1 MNLARR
7 RFLSVAAGTLALS
20 TAAPCAVMAGWRD
33 GRPREVIDALGRR
46 VRIARR
52 PTRIVTVFSS
62 NTEIVTAL
70 GGADRIVA
78 IDGLTRYPPE
88 ILDRPRIGN
97 RIGFSPDIIA
107 RLGADLVILTPSR
120 HAAAQL
126 LRPMHLAGVPVLVLE
141 HPTLAR
147 ILANI
152 ALVGR
157 AIGSER
163 EARALTR
170 MIEDELSALAE
181 RFAPRPPKRVYFE
194 TGAAGRAGFHSVRPG
209 TYTDDILRHAG
220 GINVFGNHTSLSQV
234 SGEAVFRA
242 NPDHILVAGSEAD
255 VAALL
260 ERPHWNSIPAV
271 AAGRVDAIPRGLV
284 LIPGPRV
291 VEGVRSVARVLHPDL
306 VASRWT

>member
-1 MNLARR
+1 MNLTRR
-7 RFLSVAAGTLALS
+7 RFLLATAGTLAATVTS
-20 TAAPCAVMAGWRD
+20 PCAVAAESHDGW
-33 GRPREVIDALGRR
+33 PRKVTDALGRHVWIPR
-46 VRIARR
+46 QPVRIV
-52 PTRIVTVFSS
+52 PVFSS
-62 NTEIVTAL
+62 NTEIVAAL
-70 GGADRIVA
+70 GGAERIVA
-78 IDGLTRYPPE
+78 IDGLTSYPPE

-107 RLGADLVILTPSR
+107 RLGTDLVILTPSR

-126 LRPMHLAGVPVLVLE
+126 LRPMHLAGVPVLVLD

-157 AIGSER
+157 AIGSEL
-163 EARALTR
+163 EAQALTQT
-170 MIEDELSALAE
+170 IEDELSALAE
-181 RFAPRPPKRVYFE
+181 RFASRPPKRVYFE

-209 TYTDDILRHAG
+209 TYTDNILRHAG
-220 GINVFGNHTSLSQV
+220 GLNIFGNRTSLSQV
-234 SGEAVFRA
+234 SGETVFRA
-242 NPDHILVAGSEAD
+242 DPDHILVAGSEAD

-271 AAGRVDAIPRGLV
+271 AAGRVDAIPRGQV

-291 VEGVRSVARVLHPDL
+291 VDGVRSVARALHPDL
-306 VASRWT
+306 VATRRT

>member
-1 MNLARR
+1 MNLTRR
-7 RFLSVAAGTLALS
+7 RFLLTTAGTLAATVTS
-20 TAAPCAVMAGWRD
+20 PCAVATESHDGW
-33 GRPREVIDALGRR
+33 PREVTDALGRHVWIPR
-46 VRIARR
+46 RPVRIV
-52 PTRIVTVFSS
+52 PVFSS
-62 NTEIVTAL
+62 NTEIVAAL
-70 GGADRIVA
+70 GGAERIVA
-78 IDGLTRYPPE
+78 IDGLTSYPPE

-107 RLGADLVILTPSR
+107 RLGTDLVILTPSR

-126 LRPMHLAGVPVLVLE
+126 LRPMHLAGVPVLVLD

-157 AIGSER
+157 AIGSEL
-163 EARALTR
+163 EAQALTQT
-170 MIEDELSALAE
+170 IEDELSALAE
-181 RFAPRPPKRVYFE
+181 RFASRPPKRVYFE

-209 TYTDDILRHAG
+209 TYTDNILHHAG
-220 GINVFGNHTSLSQV
+220 GLNVFGNRTSLSQV
-234 SGEAVFRA
+234 SGETVFRA
-242 NPDHILVAGSEAD
+242 DPDHILVAGSEAD

-271 AAGRVDAIPRGLV
+271 AAGRVNAIPRGQV

-291 VEGVRSVARVLHPDL
+291 VEGVHSVARALHPDL
-306 VASRWT
+306 VATRRT

>member
-1 MNLARR
+1 MPLARR
-7 RFLSVAAGTLALS
+7 RLLAAMAGTLAATTMIRRS
-20 TAAPCAVMAGWRD
+20 AAS
-33 GRPREVIDALGRR
+33 GRHDDWPREVTDALGRR
-46 VRIARR
+46 VRIPRP
-52 PTRIVTVFSS
+52 PTRIVPVFSS
-62 NTEIVTAL
+62 NTEIVAAL
-70 GGADRIVA
+70 GGAERIVA
-78 IDGLTRYPPE
+78 IDGLTTYPPDV
-88 ILDRPRIGN
+88 LDRPRIGN

-107 RLGADLVILTPSR
+107 RLGADLVILTPAR
-120 HAAAQL
+120 HAAVQL
-126 LRPMHLAGVPVLVLE
+126 LRPMSLAGIPLLVLE

-152 ALVGR
+152 GFIGR

-170 MIEDELSALAE
+170 TIEDELASLAK
-181 RFAPRPPKRVYFE
+181 RFASQPPKRVYFE

-220 GINVFGNHTSLSQV
+220 GLNVFGNRMNLSQV

-242 NPDHILVAGSEAD
+242 DPDHILVAGNKAD

-260 ERPHWNSIPAV
+260 KRPHWNGIPAV
-271 AAGRVDAIPRGLV
+271 TAGRVNAIPRGQV

-291 VEGVRSVARVLHPDL
+291 VEGVRSVARALHTDP
-306 VASRWT
+306 VSAS

>member
-1 MNLARR
+1 M
-7 RFLSVAAGTLALS
+7 T
-20 TAAPCAVMAGWRD
+20 
-33 GRPREVIDALGRR
+33 DALGRR

-52 PTRIVTVFSS
+52 PARIVPVFSS
-62 NTEIVTAL
+62 NTEIVAAL
-70 GGADRIVA
+70 GGAGRIVA
-78 IDGLTRYPPE
+78 IDGLTSYPPE
-88 ILDRPRIGN
+88 VLDRPRIGS

-107 RLGADLVILTPSR
+107 RLGADLVIVTPSR

-126 LRPMHLAGVPVLVLE
+126 LRPMRLAGVPVVVLE

-152 ALVGR
+152 GLVGR
-157 AIGSER
+157 AIGSEL

-170 MIEDELSALAE
+170 AIKDELSALAE
-181 RFAPRPPKRVYFE
+181 RFASRSPKRVYFE
-194 TGAAGRAGFHSVRPG
+194 TGAAGRAGYHSVRPG

-220 GINVFGNHTSLSQV
+220 GLNVFGDRTSLSQV

-242 NPDHILVAGSEAD
+242 DPDHILVAGSEAD

-260 ERPHWNSIPAV
+260 ERPHWNGIAAV
-271 AAGRVDAIPRGLV
+271 AAGRVDAIPRGQV

-291 VEGVRSVARVLHPDL
+291 VEGVRTVARALHPDL
-306 VASRWT
+306 VSIRRT

>member
-1 MNLARR
+1 MVLTRR
-7 RFLSVAAGTLALS
+7 RFLPAAAGALAVAI
-20 TAAPCAVMAGWRD
+20 TAPCAVMAGSHD
-33 GRPREVIDALGRR
+33 GWPREVTDALGRR

-52 PTRIVTVFSS
+52 PARIVPVFSS
-62 NTEIVTAL
+62 NTEIVSAL
-70 GGADRIVA
+70 GGAGRIVA
-78 IDGLTRYPPE
+78 IDGLTSYPPE

-107 RLGADLVILTPSR
+107 RLGADLVIVTPSR
-120 HAAAQL
+120 HAAARL
-126 LRPMHLAGVPVLVLE
+126 LRPMRLAGVPVIVLE

-163 EARALTR
+163 EARALTQT
-170 MIEDELSALAE
+170 IEDELSALAR
-181 RFAPRPPKRVYFE
+181 RFASRPPKRVYFE
-194 TGAAGRAGFHSVRPG
+194 TGAAGRAGYLSVRPG

-220 GINVFGNHTSLSQV
+220 GLNVFGNRTSLSQV

-242 NPDHILVAGSEAD
+242 DPDHILVAGSEAD
-255 VAALL
+255 VAALR
-260 ERPHWNSIPAV
+260 ERPHWNGIPAV

-291 VEGVRSVARVLHPDL
+291 VEGVRTVARALHPDL
-306 VASRWT
+306 VATRRT

>member
-1 MNLARR
+1 MPLARR
-7 RFLSVAAGTLALS
+7 RLLAAAAGTLAVM
-20 TAAPCAVMAGWRD
+20 TTIPRAAASVRHGGW
-33 GRPREVIDALGRR
+33 PREVTDALGRR
-46 VRIARR
+46 VRIAR
-52 PTRIVTVFSS
+52 PPARIVPVFSS
-62 NTEIVTAL
+62 NTEIVAAL
-70 GGADRIVA
+70 GGAERIVA

-107 RLGADLVILTPSR
+107 RLGADLVILTPAR
-120 HAAAQL
+120 HAATHL
-126 LRPMHLAGVPVLVLE
+126 LRPMGLAGIPLLVLE

-152 ALVGR
+152 GLVGR
-157 AIGSER
+157 AIGNEP

-170 MIEDELSALAE
+170 TIEDELAALAE
-181 RFAPRPPKRVYFE
+181 RFASRAPKRVYFE

-209 TYTDDILRHAG
+209 TYTDDILRYAG
-220 GINVFGNHTSLSQV
+220 GLNVFGNRTNLSQV

-242 NPDHILVAGSEAD
+242 DPDHILVAGTKAD

-260 ERPHWNSIPAV
+260 ARPHWNGIRAV
-271 AAGRVDAIPRGLV
+271 AAGRVDAIPRGQV

-291 VEGVRSVARVLHPDL
+291 VEGVRSVARALHPDL
-306 VASRWT
+306 VPASRG

>member
-1 MNLARR
+1 MTLTRR
-7 RFLSVAAGTLALS
+7 RLLAAAAGSLAATTTIRRS
-20 TAAPCAVMAGWRD
+20 AAS
-33 GRPREVIDALGRR
+33 GRHDDWPREVTDALGRR
-46 VRIARR
+46 VRIARP
-52 PTRIVTVFSS
+52 PTRIVPVFSS
-62 NTEIVTAL
+62 NTEIVAAL
-70 GGADRIVA
+70 GGTERIVA

-107 RLGADLVILTPSR
+107 RLGADLVILTPAR

-126 LRPMHLAGVPVLVLE
+126 LRPMSLAGIPLLVLE

-147 ILANI
+147 ILVNI
-152 ALVGR
+152 GLVGR
-157 AIGSER
+157 AIGSEP

-170 MIEDELSALAE
+170 TIEDELAALAE
-181 RFAPRPPKRVYFE
+181 RFASQAPKRVYFE

-220 GINVFGNHTSLSQV
+220 GLNVFGNRTNLSQV

-242 NPDHILVAGSEAD
+242 DPDHILVAGNNAD

-260 ERPHWNSIPAV
+260 ERPHWNGIPAV
-271 AAGRVDAIPRGLV
+271 AAGRVDAIPRGQV

-306 VASRWT
+306 VPASQG

>member
-1 MNLARR
+1 MPLPRR
-7 RFLSVAAGTLALS
+7 RLLAAAAGTLAVMTTIGRS
-20 TAAPCAVMAGWRD
+20 AASARHDGW
-33 GRPREVIDALGRR
+33 PREVTDALGRR
-46 VRIARR
+46 VRIAR
-52 PTRIVTVFSS
+52 PPARIVPVFSS
-62 NTEIVTAL
+62 NTEIVAAL
-70 GGADRIVA
+70 GGAERIVA

-107 RLGADLVILTPSR
+107 RLGADLVILTPAR
-120 HAAAQL
+120 HAAAHL
-126 LRPMHLAGVPVLVLE
+126 LRPMGLAGIPLLVLE

-152 ALVGR
+152 GLVGR
-157 AIGSER
+157 AIGNEP

-170 MIEDELSALAE
+170 TIEDELAALAE
-181 RFAPRPPKRVYFE
+181 RFASRAPKRVYFE

-220 GINVFGNHTSLSQV
+220 GLNVFGNRTNLSQV

-242 NPDHILVAGSEAD
+242 DPDHILVAGTEAD

-260 ERPHWNSIPAV
+260 ARPHWNGIRAV
-271 AAGRVDAIPRGLV
+271 AAGRVDAIPRGQV

-291 VEGVRSVARVLHPDL
+291 VEGVRSVARALHPDL
-306 VASRWT
+306 VPASRG